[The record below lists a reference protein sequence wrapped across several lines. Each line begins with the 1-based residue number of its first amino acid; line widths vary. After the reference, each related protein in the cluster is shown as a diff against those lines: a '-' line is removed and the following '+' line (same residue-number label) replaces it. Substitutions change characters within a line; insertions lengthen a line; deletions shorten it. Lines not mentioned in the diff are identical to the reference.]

1 MAAQVGRFL
10 FLVAAPLLLILG
22 LAFLAPAGAQF
33 AAGRLLGDA
42 QRAAYLGEVAAVLPF
57 WLGIFSTVA
66 NLIVAGVAWYAIQF
80 ASRQAREARQQAIE
94 SEQTRAA
101 SLLSEIRR
109 SWNLPDFVESRQL
122 LSGLDR
128 LHRRSQAQLPTIYR
142 DRDLYISKV
151 LLELRAT
158 NMPAY
163 GKYTLVLDEL
173 EMIGI
178 LCRTGMIKLDY
189 VLEIFGGQMAYLEKR
204 LRRFCQDLQAVT
216 REEGY
221 EHPASVYANTLWL
234 FRKAA
239 AHRPFELDGGAG
251 GSGLSGV
258 GDHRDIRNSK
268 GRQI

>member
-10 FLVAAPLLLILG
+10 LLVAVPLFLIIILALLAPL
-22 LAFLAPAGAQF
+22 GAQF
-33 AAGRLLGDA
+33 AAERLMSEPD
-42 QRAAYLGEVAAVLPF
+42 RASYLGQVAAVLPF
-57 WLGIFSTVA
+57 WLTIFSTVA

-101 SLLSEIRR
+101 GLLSEIRR
-109 SWNLPDFVESRQL
+109 SWTLPEFVASRQL

-128 LHRRSQAQLPTIYR
+128 LHSQSLDHLPAEYQ
-142 DRDLYISKV
+142 DRGRYVSKV
-151 LLELRAT
+151 LLDLRAT
-158 NMPAY
+158 NMAAY

-189 VLEIFGGQMAYLEKR
+189 VLEIFGGQVAYFESR
-204 LRRFCQDLQAVT
+204 LKGFCEDLQAQT
-216 REEGY
+216 GAEGY
-221 EHPASVYANTLWL
+221 EHPRSVYANTLWL

-239 AHRPFELDGGAG
+239 AHRPFEL
-251 GSGLSGV
+251 
-258 GDHRDIRNSK
+258 
-268 GRQI
+268 